1 MVPVRV
7 SPRGRNSFT
16 KTQEAIIKA
25 LRNDSVYTKLDDER
39 KSNTAKEY
47 LVGFEVKI
55 NGYNGEL
62 FCNYETVKDEHD
74 DIDTSAPINAVI
86 DLLAGLNI
94 CGIPIHYEYLGDE
107 INNVLSQE
115 CDRIRIFI
123 NLPLL
128 IDKEK
133 LTDNIIKK
141 IKTRITKNLK
151 KTASF

>member
-1 MVPVRV
+1 MVHVRV

-74 DIDTSAPINAVI
+74 DIDVYRSISFHNSS
-86 DLLAGLNI
+86 LI
-94 CGIPIHYEYLGDE
+94 CHPLWASY
-107 INNVLSQE
+107 Q
-115 CDRIRIFI
+115 I
-123 NLPLL
+123 NLKFSQFLL
-128 IDKEK
+128 
-133 LTDNIIKK
+133 
-141 IKTRITKNLK
+141 
-151 KTASF
+151 